1 MLPIGYAESRK
12 PLARL
17 RRARGQLSITNVVL
31 DPYSPAI
38 PSPTTARNANSDQY
52 PQDRPQ
58 SRLPTENSRIEVII
72 AGLRPNRSPSAPSA
86 SPPNQRD
93 TNAALTS
100 VAAWVRLSPK
110 SLASSVSTS
119 VMSTK
124 SKPSSR

>member
-1 MLPIGYAESRK
+1 M
-12 PLARL
+12 
-17 RRARGQLSITNVVL
+17 TNVVL

-72 AGLRPNRSPSAPSA
+72 AGLRPNRSPRAPSA

-93 TNAALTS
+93 TNAALTR
-100 VAAWVRLSPK
+100 VAAWARSSPN
-110 SLASSVSTS
+110 SVATSVSTN
-119 VMSTK
+119 VISTK
-124 SKPSSR
+124 